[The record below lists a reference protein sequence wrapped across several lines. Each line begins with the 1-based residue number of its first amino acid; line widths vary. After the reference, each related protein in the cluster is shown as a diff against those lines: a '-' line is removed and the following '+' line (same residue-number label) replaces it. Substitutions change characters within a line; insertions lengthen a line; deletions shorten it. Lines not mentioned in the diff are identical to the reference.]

1 MDEGK
6 GKGFGGRE
14 MKTGRERVLETLNFE
29 EPDMVPIT
37 ELGIDPCHVEAI
49 AGSKG
54 LLECY
59 RRLKF
64 DIIIGGA
71 SEPEGW
77 KPTPLPDGRF
87 IDEWGRIYRLDHRTR
102 TSIPVD
108 TTIKSLEDWKNH
120 SLPDP
125 EAPGRIEGFKR
136 LVKAVEGGEMLV
148 AGSTRSPFAIAWEI
162 FTPPIFC
169 RLLLEEPRAIA
180 RVIDEITDFNVR
192 ITRLLIEAGAE
203 LIVQAG
209 DIAEKKGPMVSL
221 KYFKS
226 IIFPSLRRETDEAH
240 KRGVKFI
247 KHTDGNVLPL
257 LQGLLEEAHVDGV
270 HSLDPSSGVEI
281 GKVKEMYG
289 DRLIL
294 IGNVSVDNLATKSRE
309 EVMKETRECLAK
321 ACPGG
326 GYILSSSNSWYT
338 DCKLENC
345 LAMVEV
351 GRKYGRYPF
360 RLS

>member
-1 MDEGK
+1 
-6 GKGFGGRE
+6 
-14 MKTGRERVLETLNFE
+14 MKNGRERVLATLNFE
-29 EPDMVPIT
+29 EPDRVPIT
-37 ELGIDPCHVEAI
+37 ELGIDPCHVNAI

-54 LLECY
+54 HLECY

-64 DIIIGGA
+64 DIVLGGA

-77 KPTPLPDGRF
+77 KPKFLPDGSF
-87 IDEWGRIYRLDHRTR
+87 IDEWGRIYRTDLRTR

-108 TTIKSLEDWKNH
+108 TTIRSLEDWENH
-120 SLPDP
+120 PHPDP
-125 EAPGRIEGFKR
+125 EAPGRIEAFRR
-136 LVKAVEGGEMLV
+136 LVKSVKDGEMLV

-162 FTPPIFC
+162 FTPPKFC
-169 RLLLEEPRAIA
+169 QLLFEKPKAIA
-180 RVIDEITDFNVR
+180 RVIEEITDFNIG

-203 LIVQAG
+203 LIIQGG
-209 DIAEKKGPMVSL
+209 DIAEKRGPMVSL
-221 KYFKS
+221 KYFKE
-226 IIFPSLRRETDEAH
+226 IIFPNLRRETEEAH

-257 LQGLLEEAHVDGV
+257 LEGLLEEARVDGM
-270 HSLDPSSGVEI
+270 HSLDPSSGVDI
-281 GKVKEMYG
+281 GAVKERYG

-294 IGNVSVDNLATKSRE
+294 VGNVSVDNLAIKSKD
-309 EVMKETRECLAK
+309 EVMRETMECIAK
-321 ACPGG
+321 AAPGG

-351 GRKYGRYPF
+351 GRRYGKYPIP
-360 RLS
+360 SPPS